1 MDREDCPWSSASWI
15 FVHAADMDIAAAF
28 VAPQTGRSFLS
39 PGFRQPCYGGAKSPR
54 RPRVLCRASEG
65 GSDHSSNKKG
75 SEGSNARPSFID
87 YVGRQ
92 ISELKSEADS
102 KDADGSQPNA
112 APEQPPNRKSWLPG
126 WGPKR
131 SPENPK
137 PIAGPLSNEG
147 RKQNARHPLVP
158 RDQTKPDSRSKN
170 STEKNRVPN
179 PFESFFTPM
188 KRNEEKV
195 STEENSVDEKKRSN
209 LNESSGKNVPAELW
223 KRVVDVIIPNRDRP
237 RPMDDERTSSK
248 FDQSK
253 YTESL
258 RSDEFKEQGGDDC
271 NGEDLSTTE
280 NRHESAETRKKGIEE
295 LYEPP
300 PLSSP
305 GDTQR
310 GLFGYI
316 ASRLPDFLM
325 KRDSQGGRN
334 LKDKSSSS
342 RPSSNADGIPDDRPD
357 VSLEHYA
364 GNDDSPISEEG
375 DADAQRNLPD
385 SEIIEDMSSAEHSSK
400 SNVPAERVLGKS
412 VASASSF
419 ADVSTVPQ
427 SDVAAI
433 RMIFGSETFFATET
447 LSPPGGLIF
456 RGNLRGEP
464 SVTLEKLEKRLEDRL
479 GDKYTLCL
487 AEGEEDLRPVVVV
500 VPTAR
505 DKRSPSPRQRFF
517 SSAIAGLTLSTSFA
531 RATQANRYVTEF
543 RASFGVSGIAVLN
556 ASRGRFLQYAS
567 TRLVLQY
574 PIATIA
580 IAIIAV
586 VLISQVAQRL
596 MARHHK
602 TRIGLP
608 YLIPSFQLGS
618 FGAIVQVASPTPT
631 RSALFDIALAGAA
644 TLVFS
649 SLGLLLVGLWLSVQA
664 GALVVPVPMST
675 LSSSLIL
682 GWLTKTMV
690 GGGRLHIHKGL
701 SLVGLHP
708 VAIIGA
714 NCLFIAALNLLP
726 IRQLDGGRIVSAI
739 YGRKTAILASRVT
752 IFFLLLASARTSY
765 LFVFLALVMFGPWSL
780 DRPAKNE
787 LTEPNAIRAVVGYVF
802 LLFMLSVLLPYPSH
816 VPFKLD

>member
-1 MDREDCPWSSASWI
+1 M
-15 FVHAADMDIAAAF
+15 FVDAAAMDIAAAF
-28 VAPQTGRSFLS
+28 VVPQSGRSQLS
-39 PGFRQPCYGGAKSPR
+39 PGFRQPCYRGAKCPR

-65 GSDHSSNKKG
+65 GSDDPLKKPG
-75 SEGSNARPSFID
+75 SDGSNVRPSFID
-87 YVGRQ
+87 FVGRQ
-92 ISELKSEADS
+92 ISELKAEADAKETDTS
-102 KDADGSQPNA
+102 RPYA
-112 APEQPPNRKSWLPG
+112 AAEQPPGRKSWLPG

-137 PIAGPLSNEG
+137 PIIVPSSSEE
-147 RKQNARHPLVP
+147 RKQDLLHPPFP
-158 RDQTKPDSRSKN
+158 RDQAKPDSRSDEAKG
-170 STEKNRVPN
+170 KGRRPN
-179 PFESFFTPM
+179 PFESFFTS
-188 KRNEEKV
+188 KKANEGKEIKKQSSV
-195 STEENSVDEKKRSN
+195 EERKRSN
-209 LNESSGKNVPAELW
+209 LNESSGKNGLAELW
-223 KRVVDVIIPNRDRP
+223 KRVVDVIVPNRDRA
-237 RPMDDERTSSK
+237 RPIDHERPSSSL
-248 FDQSK
+248 DQSK

-258 RSDEFKEQGGDDC
+258 RSGEFKEQGGDDSSS
-271 NGEDLSTTE
+271 EDLSTGE
-280 NRHESAETRKKGIEE
+280 NRHDSAETRKKGVEE

-300 PLSSP
+300 PLSPS

-310 GLFGYI
+310 GVFGYL
-316 ASRLPDFLM
+316 ASILPDFLM
-325 KRDSQGGRN
+325 KRDSQRGRHRN
-334 LKDKSSSS
+334 DISPSAKH
-342 RPSSNADGIPDDRPD
+342 SSNVDGISENRSD
-357 VSLEHYA
+357 VMSESA
-364 GNDDSPISEEG
+364 SESDDSPNYEEDSANVHLDSPESEPSEDVSPSEHG
-375 DADAQRNLPD
+375 TKSELPAD
-385 SEIIEDMSSAEHSSK
+385 
-400 SNVPAERVLGKS
+400 RVHGKS
-412 VASASSF
+412 VVSGRSF

-464 SVTLEKLEKRLEDRL
+464 CVTLEKLEKRLEDRL

-505 DKRSPSPRQRFF
+505 DKRLPSPRQRFF
-517 SSAIAGLTLSTSFA
+517 SSAIAGLTLSTCFA
-531 RATQANRYVTEF
+531 RATQASRYVSEF
-543 RASFGVSGIAVLN
+543 RALFGVDGMTVLK
-556 ASRGRFLQYAS
+556 ASRGRIFRYAS

-580 IAIIAV
+580 ISIIVV
-586 VLISQVAQRL
+586 VLISQAAQRL
-596 MARHHK
+596 MARRHK

-631 RSALFDIALAGAA
+631 RAALFDIALAGAA

-682 GWLTKTMV
+682 GWLTKIMA
-690 GGGRLHIHKGL
+690 GGGRLHVHKGL

-708 VAIIGA
+708 VAVIGA

-752 IFFLLLASARTSY
+752 IFFLLLASARSSY

-787 LTEPNAIRAVVGYVF
+787 LTEPNATRALVGYIF
-802 LLFMLSVLLPYPSH
+802 LLFMLSVLLPYPNH